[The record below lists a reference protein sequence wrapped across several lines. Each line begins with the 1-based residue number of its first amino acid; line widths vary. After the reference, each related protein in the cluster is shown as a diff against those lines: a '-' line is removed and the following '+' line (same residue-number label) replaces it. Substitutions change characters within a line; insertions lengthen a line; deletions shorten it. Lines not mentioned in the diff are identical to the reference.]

1 MSDKNIAHKQL
12 IVAKCYKLA
21 LLDCRDAKHKAHIHG
36 TDYPS
41 HKIDE
46 GAMYYLDRIMK
57 AANRW
62 EEAESSAKSEKDSYE
77 RNR

>member
-1 MSDKNIAHKQL
+1 MTDKQKREERVAAALERIATTLEGILEIIEQ
-12 IVAKCYKLA
+12 
-21 LLDCRDAKHKAHIHG
+21 G
-36 TDYPS
+36 
-41 HKIDE
+41 IDE

>member
-21 LLDCRDAKHKAHIHG
+21 L
-36 TDYPS
+36 
-41 HKIDE
+41 